1 MTIKG
6 VKQMDW
12 NLVSIEE
19 EIEREKAEREKVSSK
34 IVPAATGA
42 SLSFGKVLLY
52 VFLGIII
59 FKIFVGFISILS
71 R

>member
-1 MTIKG
+1 
-6 VKQMDW
+6 MDNW

-19 EIEREKAEREKVSSK
+19 QLDREKAEREKVSSK

-52 VFLGIII
+52 VILGILIFRLFGELLFI
-59 FKIFVGFISILS
+59 FK
-71 R
+71 